1 MEVQLEKKLVMSASN
16 LLEDVTKQLQPVVD
30 LDVQAKCDQLGGA
43 VRKRTIHWKTGR
55 RLKRGCQL
63 DYLLNNIVQH
73 VGDVGDDVPVRSLK
87 VFLSKDME
95 VEGTRLHPIGEEGTS
110 DGSRGAAH
118 LTRQPLLHLL
128 RSHVLLRI
136 VLQH

>member
-73 VGDVGDDVPVRSLK
+73 MGDMGADVLVGSLK
-87 VFLSKDME
+87 VLLSHDVE
-95 VEGTRLHPIGEEGTS
+95 VKGTRIHPVGEEGTTNCV
-110 DGSRGAAH
+110 GSIAH
-118 LTRQPLLHLL
+118 RTCHTLLHF
-128 RSHVLLRI
+128 SSSDVL
-136 VLQH
+136 V